1 MKADVKKK
9 FRQWKNTLKE
19 MGKIDKK
26 ILKNGSYSMLYT
38 VILIAAVVVINMI
51 VGEIPE
57 KYTQIDVSSQKLYTI
72 SDETAEFLKNLDQ
85 DVTIYHIVQSGG
97 EDDVLEKMLTRYE
110 EASKHVTVEKK
121 DPVLYPNFTSQYT
134 DAQVSDNSL
143 IVVHGDKSK
152 VIADFVYTAGAWRA
166 GTEQQPERKSGESK
180 LPDRNTE
187 PSFGR
192 KCSRGYGMPYD
203 NGSADGSFRRRGR
216 ENHYLSGTGW
226 KSHDLYRLY
235 IC

>member
-1 MKADVKKK
+1 M
-9 FRQWKNTLKE
+9 
-19 MGKIDKK
+19 
-26 ILKNGSYSMLYT
+26 
-38 VILIAAVVVINMI
+38 
-51 VGEIPE
+51 
-57 KYTQIDVSSQKLYTI
+57 
-72 SDETAEFLKNLDQ
+72 
-85 DVTIYHIVQSGG
+85 
-97 EDDVLEKMLTRYE
+97 LEKMLTRYE
-110 EASKHVTVEKK
+110 EASKHVMVEKK

-143 IVVHGDKSK
+143 IVVHEDKSK
-152 VIADFVYTAGAWRA
+152 VIDYNSLYEMEYDYYTGSGGATGFDGEGQIDSA
-166 GTEQQPERKSGESK
+166 ISYVTSDDLPILYTLQGHGELELNSSLKRKSGESE

-226 KSHDLYRLY
+226 ESHDLYRLY

>member
-110 EASKHVTVEKK
+110 EASKHVMVEKK
-121 DPVLYPNFTSQYT
+121 IRCYIRTL
-134 DAQVSDNSL
+134 
-143 IVVHGDKSK
+143 
-152 VIADFVYTAGAWRA
+152 
-166 GTEQQPERKSGESK
+166 
-180 LPDRNTE
+180 LPSIRTL
-187 PSFGR
+187 R
-192 KCSRGYGMPYD
+192 
-203 NGSADGSFRRRGR
+203 
-216 ENHYLSGTGW
+216 
-226 KSHDLYRLY
+226 
-235 IC
+235 